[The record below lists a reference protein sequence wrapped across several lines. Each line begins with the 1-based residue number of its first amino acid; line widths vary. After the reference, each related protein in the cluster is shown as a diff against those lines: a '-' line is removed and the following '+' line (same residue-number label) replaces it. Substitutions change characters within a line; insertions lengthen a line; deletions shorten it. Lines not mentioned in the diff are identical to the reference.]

1 VAGPRARVSGVVS
14 GMGEWQQALREELSQ
29 LPETLRQLREATA
42 NMHTVTRRLVD
53 ATAGLEQFANMSA
66 AVAEAQRRVD
76 AIASSLPVP
85 QTDERVRK
93 AVDDV
98 REALTG
104 MARLNPLWRSW
115 SDQQP

>member
-1 VAGPRARVSGVVS
+1 MS
-14 GMGEWQQALREELSQ
+14 GMGEWQTALRAELSQ

-53 ATAGLEQFANMSA
+53 ATAALEQFTAMSTA
-66 AVAEAQRRVD
+66 MAEAQRRVD
-76 AIASSLPVP
+76 ALASSLPIP
-85 QTDERVRK
+85 RPGDTDERVRK

-98 REALTG
+98 REALSG

-115 SDQQP
+115 SDD